1 MELLECGDL
10 GISYEDRNGYF
21 YAFFSGKRNGLEDA
35 KRYWR
40 TAIEECSRR
49 GFKRLLIEQ
58 FFPVPLSRIDTF
70 YLAEAVARMPIRNLK
85 IAFVDRD
92 IEQNGMNVFGE
103 TVAVNR
109 GGVGKVFTNFVDAE
123 AYLLAGEVESN

>member
-1 MELLECGDL
+1 MESLDNEDL
-10 GISYEDRNGYF
+10 GISFEDRNGYL

-40 TAIEECSRR
+40 TAIDECNQR
-49 GFKRLLIEQ
+49 GFKRMLVEQ
-58 FFPVPLSRIDTF
+58 YFPVPLSRIDTF
-70 YLAEAVARMPIRNLK
+70 YLAEALARMPIRNVRV
-85 IAFVDRD
+85 AFVDRD
-92 IEQNGMNVFGE
+92 IEQSGMNLFAE

-123 AYLLAGEVESN
+123 AYLLAGEE